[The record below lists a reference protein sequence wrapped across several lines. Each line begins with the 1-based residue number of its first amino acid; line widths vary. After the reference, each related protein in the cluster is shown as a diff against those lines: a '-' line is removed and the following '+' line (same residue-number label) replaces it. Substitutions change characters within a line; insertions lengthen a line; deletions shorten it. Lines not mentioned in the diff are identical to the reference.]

1 MSYIIS
7 DSFKKVLRDMST
19 PILVAANFYR
29 GDSLCSVSYYS
40 LFPFEL
46 DNFLSHFSLNPRYSS
61 VSFYGIIPPSA
72 GSLCETY
79 HIVSL

>member
-1 MSYIIS
+1 MPYIIS
-7 DSFKKVLRDMST
+7 DSFKQYLRDTTT

-29 GDSLCSVSYYS
+29 GDSLYSVVYYS

-61 VSFYGIIPPSA
+61 VSFFGIIPPEK
-72 GSLCETY
+72 GSICSTF
-79 HIVSL
+79 HIVSF

>member
-19 PILVAANFYR
+19 PIIVAANFYR

-46 DNFLSHFSLNPRYSS
+46 DNFLSHFMLNPRYDS
-61 VSFYGIIPPSA
+61 VSFFGIIPPKN
-72 GSLCETY
+72 GSVCSTF
-79 HIVSL
+79 HIVTL